1 MRSDGGGTGD
11 GTYRQP
17 ALHDLLNPKS
27 VVIVGLSERPG
38 STGGRILANLRRS
51 GFGGGVYG
59 VHPSGRDVDG
69 VPVYPTL
76 ADVPDTPS
84 VALVCTPA
92 GTVTEVVR
100 QAGEKGCRGA
110 VVFASGFEETAD
122 GAARAAELRGLAAR
136 HGMSLVGPNCL
147 GAFNPGRDL
156 WLTGTDFGA
165 DLRPGPVA
173 VVSQSGSG
181 CILLAGSGRLGF
193 SYVVSS
199 GNETVTGL
207 ADYLD
212 YFVQDPSTRAV
223 GIVVEGLSDAEGVLA
238 AVRKGHDNGVAVV
251 ALKVGRTEL
260 GARNVASHTG
270 AIAGDARAYAAF
282 CRRAGIVPVTDFDE
296 LTEALVALST
306 LHTRPKGNR
315 VAFVGLSGGEI
326 GLVSD
331 MAADFGV
338 HKGAPGGVGG
348 RPSTE
353 NTEDGAVRLAD
364 LAAGTREELAEILPD
379 FATIA
384 NPLDGTGQLVGDPDR
399 FGRLAA
405 AVAGDP
411 GVDLVT
417 VILDAPPALGD
428 RLATSYSRL
437 LATLPGVR
445 ERSGTP
451 VMVLSNYGGGLH
463 PFAAEALAGSDIPV
477 VHGTRAGMA
486 AIAAVTAAA
495 THNPVAVAEPPRP
508 DPAALRDVLPALE
521 ARGQVSQDVLAELA
535 ERYGLPLPE
544 RIVAESADE
553 AVAAADSIGFPVV
566 VKTASPKVVHKSDV
580 GGVVVGPSTPA
591 EVRAAYEAV
600 TASVAR
606 HLGEP
611 APQVVVEELVAGGV
625 EAFVGC
631 VPDPVFGQVLA
642 LGAGGTLVELQ
653 PDPALALPPVS
664 PDDVRRMVAGTP
676 LARLF
681 AGYRG
686 APPADADAFADLVP
700 RVARLAAD
708 LREAAVEIDL
718 NPVAVLPRG
727 RGVRVLDLRIVA
739 ASNSAASNS
748 AASKTVRLPRPQTR

>member
-1 MRSDGGGTGD
+1 MSGSGRA
-11 GTYRQP
+11 YRQP
-17 ALHDLLNPKS
+17 ALDDLLNPKS
-27 VVIVGLSERPG
+27 VVIVGLSPRPG
-38 STGGRILANLRRS
+38 STGRRILGNLRRA
-51 GFGGGVYG
+51 GFGGAVHG
-59 VHPSGRDVDG
+59 VHPGGRDVDG
-69 VPVYPTL
+69 VAVYRTL

-84 VALVCTPA
+84 VALVCTPSD
-92 GTVTEVVR
+92 TVPALVEE
-100 QAGEKGCRGA
+100 AGEKGCRG
-110 VVFASGFEETAD
+110 VVVYASGFEETA
-122 GAARAAELRGLAAR
+122 GGSARAARLRELAGRY
-136 HGMSLVGPNCL
+136 GMSLVGPNCL
-147 GAFNPGRDL
+147 GLFNPGRAL

-165 DLRPGPVA
+165 DLPAGPVA

-212 YFVQDPSTRAV
+212 YLVQDPSTRAV
-223 GIVVEGLSDAEGVLA
+223 GLVVEGIGDPGGVMA

-270 AIAGDARAYAAF
+270 AIAGDARTYEAF
-282 CRRAGIVPVTDFDE
+282 CRRAGILAVDDFDE
-296 LTEALVALST
+296 LTEALVGLST
-306 LHTRPKGNR
+306 LRTAPAGDR

-326 GLVSD
+326 GLV
-331 MAADFGV
+331 ADIAV
-338 HKGAPGGVGG
+338 DGG
-348 RPSTE
+348 
-353 NTEDGAVRLAD
+353 VRLAE
-364 LAAGTREELAEILPD
+364 LSPGTREELARILPG

-384 NPLDGTGQLVGDPDR
+384 NPLDGTGQLVGEPDR

-405 AVAGDP
+405 AVADDP
-411 GVDLVT
+411 GVDLLT
-417 VILDAPPALGD
+417 VVLDAPPSLGD
-428 RLATSYSRL
+428 RLATSYTRL
-437 LATLPGVR
+437 LAALPGVR
-445 ERSGTP
+445 QRSGTP

-463 PFAAEALAGSDIPV
+463 PFTADALAGSDIPV

-486 AIAAVTAAA
+486 AINAVTAAA
-495 THNPVAVAEPPRP
+495 TYRARVADEVEPVEPRTASLQAVRR
-508 DPAALRDVLPALE
+508 ALDASPSR
-521 ARGQVSQDVLAELA
+521 QVSGEVLEELA
-535 ERYGLPLPE
+535 GEYGLPLP
-544 RIVAESADE
+544 RRAAAGSAAE
-553 AVAAADSIGFPVV
+553 AVAAAESIGFPVV
-566 VKTASPKVVHKSDV
+566 LKTASPKVVHKSDV
-580 GGVVVGPSTPA
+580 GGVAVGLSTPSQ
-591 EVRAAYEAV
+591 VRDAYETVAS
-600 TASVAR
+600 SVAR

-611 APQVVVEELVAGGV
+611 APLVVVEEMVTGGV

-631 VPDPVFGQVLA
+631 GLDPVFGQVLG

-664 PDDVRRMVAGTP
+664 PDEVDRMIAGTP

-686 APPADADAFADLVP
+686 APPSDAGAFADLVL

-727 RGVRVLDLRIVA
+727 QGVRVLDLRIVQ
-739 ASNSAASNS
+739 
-748 AASKTVRLPRPQTR
+748 PPETR

>member
-1 MRSDGGGTGD
+1 MSGSGRA
-11 GTYRQP
+11 YRQP
-17 ALHDLLNPKS
+17 ALDDLLNPKS
-27 VVIVGLSERPG
+27 VVIVGLSPRPG
-38 STGGRILANLRRS
+38 STGRRILGNLRRA
-51 GFGGGVYG
+51 GFGGAVHG
-59 VHPSGRDVDG
+59 VHPGGRGVDG
-69 VPVYPTL
+69 VAVYRTL

-84 VALVCTPA
+84 VALVCTP
-92 GTVTEVVR
+92 GDTVPALVEE
-100 QAGEKGCRGA
+100 AGEKGCRG
-110 VVFASGFEETAD
+110 VVVYASGFEETAD
-122 GAARAAELRGLAAR
+122 GAARAARLRELAGRY
-136 HGMSLVGPNCL
+136 GMSLVGPNCL
-147 GAFNPGRDL
+147 GVFNPGRAL

-165 DLRPGPVA
+165 DLPAGPVA

-212 YFVQDPSTRAV
+212 YLVQDPSTRAV
-223 GIVVEGLSDAEGVLA
+223 GLVVEGISDADGVME
-238 AVRKGHDNGVAVV
+238 AVRKGHGNGVAVV

-270 AIAGDARAYAAF
+270 AIAGDARAYEAF
-282 CRRAGIVPVTDFDE
+282 CRRAGIVTVDDFDE
-296 LTEALVALST
+296 LTEALVGLST
-306 LHTRPKGNR
+306 LHTAPAGDR

-326 GLVSD
+326 GLV
-331 MAADFGV
+331 ADV
-338 HKGAPGGVGG
+338 AV
-348 RPSTE
+348 
-353 NTEDGAVRLAD
+353 DGDVRLAE
-364 LAAGTREELAEILPD
+364 LSAGTREELARILPD

-384 NPLDGTGQLVGDPDR
+384 NPLDGTGQLVGDPER

-405 AVAGDP
+405 AVADDP
-411 GVDLVT
+411 GVDLLT
-417 VILDAPPALGD
+417 VVLDAPPSLGD
-428 RLATSYSRL
+428 RLAASYTRL

-445 ERSGTP
+445 QRSGTP

-463 PFAAEALAGSDIPV
+463 PFAAGALAGSDIPV

-486 AIAAVTAAA
+486 AIAAVTAAS
-495 THNPVAVAEPPRP
+495 THQVSDEGE
-508 DPAALRDVLPALE
+508 RDVPRVASSQAVRRALD
-521 ARGQVSQDVLAELA
+521 ASPSRQVSGEVLEELA
-535 ERYGLPLPE
+535 EQYGLPLP
-544 RIVAESADE
+544 RRDVAGSAAE
-553 AVAAADSIGFPVV
+553 AVAVAESIGFPVV
-566 VKTASPKVVHKSDV
+566 LKTASPKVVHKSDV
-580 GGVVVGPSTPA
+580 GGVAVGLSTPSQ
-591 EVRAAYEAV
+591 VRDAYETVAS
-600 TASVAR
+600 SVAR

-611 APQVVVEELVAGGV
+611 APQVVVEEMVTGGV

-631 VPDPVFGQVLA
+631 GLDPVFGQVLA

-664 PDDVRRMVAGTP
+664 PEEVCALIAGTP

-686 APPADADAFADLVP
+686 SPPCDADAFADLVL

-727 RGVRVLDLRIVA
+727 QGVRVLDLRIVQP
-739 ASNSAASNS
+739 
-748 AASKTVRLPRPQTR
+748 TQTR

>member
-1 MRSDGGGTGD
+1 MSDNER
-11 GTYRQP
+11 TYRQP
-17 ALHDLLNPKS
+17 ELDDLLNPKS
-27 VVIVGLSERPG
+27 IVIVGLSPRPG
-38 STGGRILANLRRS
+38 STGRRIHGNLRRA
-51 GFGGGVYG
+51 GFGGAVHG
-59 VHPSGRDVDG
+59 VHPGGQDVDG
-69 VPVYPTL
+69 VAVYRAL

-84 VALVCTPA
+84 VALICTP
-92 GTVTEVVR
+92 GDTVPALVEE
-100 QAGEKGCRGA
+100 AGEKGCRG
-110 VVFASGFEETAD
+110 VVVYASGFEETAD
-122 GAARAAELRGLAAR
+122 GAARAARLRELAGRY
-136 HGMSLVGPNCL
+136 GMSLVGPNCL
-147 GAFNPGRDL
+147 GVFNPGRAL

-165 DLRPGPVA
+165 DLPAGPVA

-212 YFVQDPSTRAV
+212 YLVQDSSTRAV
-223 GIVVEGLSDAEGVLA
+223 GLVVEGITDAEGVMA
-238 AVRKGHDNGVAVV
+238 AVRKGHANGVAVV

-270 AIAGDARAYAAF
+270 AIAGDARAYEAF
-282 CRRAGIVPVTDFDE
+282 CRRAGIVTVDDFDE

-306 LHTRPKGNR
+306 LRTAPAGDR

-331 MAADFGV
+331 VAV
-338 HKGAPGGVGG
+338 
-348 RPSTE
+348 
-353 NTEDGAVRLAD
+353 DGDVRLAE
-364 LAAGTREELAEILPD
+364 LSAGTREELARILPD

-384 NPLDGTGQLVGDPDR
+384 NPLDGTGQLVGDPER

-405 AVAGDP
+405 AVADDP
-411 GVDLVT
+411 GVDLLT
-417 VILDAPPALGD
+417 VVLDAPPALGD
-428 RLATSYSRL
+428 RLATSYTRL
-437 LATLPGVR
+437 LATLPDVR

-486 AIAAVTAAA
+486 AIAAVTHQVGVIVGSEPVEPRAASLE
-495 THNPVAVAEPPRP
+495 AVRR
-508 DPAALRDVLPALE
+508 ALDESPSRQVSGDVLE
-521 ARGQVSQDVLAELA
+521 ELA
-535 ERYGLPLPE
+535 EHYGLPLP
-544 RIVAESADE
+544 RRAAAGAAAE
-553 AVAAADSIGFPVV
+553 AVAAAESIGFPVV

-580 GGVVVGPSTPA
+580 GGVAVGLSTA
-591 EVRAAYEAV
+591 SQVREAYEAV
-600 TASVAR
+600 TSAVAR

-611 APQVVVEELVAGGV
+611 APHVVVEEMVTGGV

-631 VPDPVFGQVLA
+631 GLDPVFGQVLA

-664 PDDVRRMVAGTP
+664 PAEVDQMIAGTP
-676 LARLF
+676 LSRLF

-686 APPADADAFADLVP
+686 SPPADADAFAGLVL

-708 LREAAVEIDL
+708 LRDAAVEIDL

-727 RGVRVLDLRIVA
+727 RGVRVLDLRIVQPP
-739 ASNSAASNS
+739 
-748 AASKTVRLPRPQTR
+748 LTR

>member
-1 MRSDGGGTGD
+1 MSGDGGARGD

-69 VPVYPTL
+69 VPVYPAL

-92 GTVTEVVR
+92 GTVADVVR

-122 GAARAAELRGLAAR
+122 GAARAAELRELAAR

-165 DLRPGPVA
+165 GLRPGPVA

-238 AVRKGHDNGVAVV
+238 AVRKGHGDGVAVV

-282 CRRAGIVPVTDFDE
+282 CRRAGIVPVADFDE

-306 LHTRPKGNR
+306 LRTRPKGNR

-338 HKGAPGGVGG
+338 H
-348 RPSTE
+348 R
-353 NTEDGAVRLAD
+353 EDGAVRLAD
-364 LAAGTREELAEILPD
+364 LAPGTREELAGILPD

-428 RLATSYSRL
+428 RLATSYTRL
-437 LATLPGVR
+437 LATLPAVR
-445 ERSGTP
+445 ERTGTP
-451 VMVLSNYGGGLH
+451 VVVLSNYGGGLH

-495 THNPVAVAEPPRP
+495 THAPVTVAEPPRP
-508 DPAALRDVLPALE
+508 DPATLRDVLPALE
-521 ARGQVSQDVLAELA
+521 ATGQVPQDVLAELA
-535 ERYGLPLPE
+535 ERYDLPLPE
-544 RIVAESADE
+544 RIAADSADE
-553 AVAAADSIGFPVV
+553 AVAAAESIGFPVV
-566 VKTASPKVVHKSDV
+566 VKTAAPKVVHKSDV

-591 EVRAAYEAV
+591 EVRDAYAAV

-611 APQVVVEELVAGGV
+611 APQVVVEELVSGGV

-631 VPDPVFGQVLA
+631 VPDPVFGQVIA

-739 ASNSAASNS
+739 ASN
-748 AASKTVRLPRPQTR
+748 TVRLPRPQTPQTR